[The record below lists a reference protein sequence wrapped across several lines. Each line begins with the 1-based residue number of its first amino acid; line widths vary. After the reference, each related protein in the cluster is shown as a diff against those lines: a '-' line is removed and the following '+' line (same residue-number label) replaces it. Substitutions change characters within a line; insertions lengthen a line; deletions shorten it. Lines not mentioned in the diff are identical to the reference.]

1 MKKQLSGFLLVLA
14 TLCFF
19 AQNKTFVY
27 ELDYRYSD
35 KKDDMRK
42 ETFTLDVVDQQS
54 IFRTESERMSDS
66 LLASGKY
73 GFGMGSNMESQIYVM
88 KNLNTNEIKKSY
100 KTHLRDYYY
109 VKIDEKMNWKILS
122 DKDKIGDFEV
132 QKAEMSYGGRNWTA
146 WFTNE
151 IPIPEG
157 PYAFNGLPGLI
168 IKIKDNKG
176 DYDFTLRAIRK
187 NRGNLFF
194 RKRGLEMSYP
204 TFKKLMIDYYNDP
217 YAEIKSKGV
226 GVWKDDGFGNPVKA
240 TYSEM
245 TPGVQKNIRE
255 TNNPIELNYKNDYK

>member
-88 KNLNTNEIKKSY
+88 KNLNTNEIKKVIR
-100 KTHLRDYYY
+100 L
-109 VKIDEKMNWKILS
+109 IL
-122 DKDKIGDFEV
+122 E
-132 QKAEMSYGGRNWTA
+132 T
-146 WFTNE
+146 
-151 IPIPEG
+151 
-157 PYAFNGLPGLI
+157 I
-168 IKIKDNKG
+168 I
-176 DYDFTLRAIRK
+176 
-187 NRGNLFF
+187 
-194 RKRGLEMSYP
+194 M
-204 TFKKLMIDYYNDP
+204 
-217 YAEIKSKGV
+217 
-226 GVWKDDGFGNPVKA
+226 
-240 TYSEM
+240 
-245 TPGVQKNIRE
+245 
-255 TNNPIELNYKNDYK
+255 

>member
-14 TLCFF
+14 TLCLI
-19 AQNKTFVY
+19 AQSKTFVY

-54 IFRTESERMSDS
+54 IFRTESERVSDS

-73 GFGMGSNMESQIYVM
+73 GFGMGLNMEGQIYVM

-109 VKIDEKMNWKILS
+109 VKIDEEMNWKILS

-132 QKAEMSYGGRNWTA
+132 QKAEMSYDGRNWTA

-168 IKIKDNKG
+168 VKIKDNKG

-194 RKRGLEMSYP
+194 RKRG
-204 TFKKLMIDYYNDP
+204 
-217 YAEIKSKGV
+217 
-226 GVWKDDGFGNPVKA
+226 WK
-240 TYSEM
+240 
-245 TPGVQKNIRE
+245 
-255 TNNPIELNYKNDYK
+255 